1 MKRALW
7 GNVTLPSFSRG
18 VAGLLAAALWFSGG
32 CTPEPKPETSKMVVR
47 YTLAQT
53 LSARQIT
60 AKPTYIAVLRG
71 DEETDLS
78 FKVGGILEMIGRS
91 GEGVDW
97 REGSEVAAGEMLAR
111 LQQADFVHALDS
123 AKARA
128 ELARKV
134 SERGERLSTQGAIS
148 KQEFDAMQADKTA
161 SAANLAQREQDLRDS
176 VLSAPYKGV
185 VLARMARSGETVPA
199 GKPVLR
205 FASLDRMS
213 VELGL
218 PDKVVNKVKVGQEIP
233 LVISGM
239 EGQTVV
245 GRVSEVGVAAKEEGR
260 LFKVVLKVDNQ
271 NRRLKS
277 GMTASVTFDED
288 IVDRAGA
295 VMIPLSALA
304 AKPDGALFVYVVG
317 EDGKAHVRAVVTEE
331 LVRSEVV
338 VTQGLKA
345 GDKVVVAG
353 VGHLYDGA
361 PVEAAQAERL

>member
-1 MKRALW
+1 MMRLKFV
-7 GNVTLPSFSRG
+7 GG
-18 VAGLLAAALWFSGG
+18 VATRSFLGVWLAAGMAFYGAG
-32 CTPEPKPETSKMVVR
+32 CSSESRPEPAKMVVR
-47 YTLAQT
+47 YSLAQT
-53 LSARQIT
+53 LVAGQISS
-60 AKPTYIAVLRG
+60 KPTYIAVLRG

-78 FKVGGILEMIGRS
+78 FKVGGILETIARA
-91 GEGVDW
+91 GETVDW

-111 LQQADFVHALDS
+111 LKQADFVNALDS

-134 SERGERLSTQGAIS
+134 TERGEKLIGQGAIS
-148 KQEFDAMQADKTA
+148 KQEFDIMQADKAA

-176 VLSAPYKGV
+176 VLQAPYKGV
-185 VLARMARSGETVPA
+185 ILARLARSGETVPA

-205 FASLDRMS
+205 YASLDRMS

-218 PDKVVNKVKVGQEIP
+218 PDKAVSKVAVGQAIP

-239 EGQTVV
+239 EGQAVM
-245 GRVSEVGVAAKEEGR
+245 GRVSEVGVAAKEAGR

-288 IVDRAGA
+288 ILANAEA
-295 VMIPLSALA
+295 VLVPLSALA

-317 EDGKAHVRAVVTEE
+317 EDGKAHVRLVTTEE
-331 LVRSEVV
+331 LVRSDVV
-338 VTQGLKA
+338 VTKGLKA
-345 GDKVVVAG
+345 GEKVVVAG
-353 VGHLYDGA
+353 VGHLYDEA
-361 PVEAAQAERL
+361 PVEAALAERL